1 MAFLSKYGVARH
13 IYINVPKAGSAN
25 HAVSA
30 DWTPAAGD
38 VKISKDGGAAAN
50 VTNLPVAIAM
60 GNSATWDFSITATEM
75 QAAQI
80 NITVSD
86 SATKAVDDTGFVIE
100 TYGNASGQHAFDLGT
115 ASTAQTGDNYAR
127 LGAPAG
133 ASVSADIAAI
143 KAETATILADTN
155 DIQTRLPAAL
165 VGGRMDSNVG
175 AISADATAADN
186 LEAALDGTGGVTIT
200 AALTGAITGSLS
212 GSVGSVTGNVGGNVT
227 GTIGGLTAAA
237 LKDFFDT
244 DSTTTYASAVA
255 GSVVKEIVDNVAS
268 GSGLDA
274 AGVRAAIGLASANL
288 DTQLS
293 DIHTKTTNLPSD
305 PADQSLII
313 AATDAV
319 MSRLGAPAGASHAA
333 DVAAVKSDT
342 AATKAKT
349 DSLTFTVAGQV
360 DANIQ
365 YVNDIAVTGNGQ
377 TGTEWGP

>member
-200 AALTGAITGSLS
+200 AALTGSLS